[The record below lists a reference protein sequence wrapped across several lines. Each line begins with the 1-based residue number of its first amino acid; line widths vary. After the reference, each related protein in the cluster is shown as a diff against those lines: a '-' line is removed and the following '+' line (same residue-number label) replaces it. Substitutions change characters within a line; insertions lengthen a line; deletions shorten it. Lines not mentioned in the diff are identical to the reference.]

1 MKIKM
6 VYLNVHV
13 RMVKLT
19 TLTYNACQ
27 DVEQQELSFVAGR
40 TTGWYSQEDN
50 LTQFCFEASN
60 ALKTKTI

>member
-1 MKIKM
+1 
-6 VYLNVHV
+6 
-13 RMVKLT
+13 MVKLT